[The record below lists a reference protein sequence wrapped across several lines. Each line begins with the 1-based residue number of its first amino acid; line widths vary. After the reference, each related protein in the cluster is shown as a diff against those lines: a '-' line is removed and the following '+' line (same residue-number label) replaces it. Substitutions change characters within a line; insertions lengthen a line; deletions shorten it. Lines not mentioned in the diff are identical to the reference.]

1 MNNIGMFYQA
11 KEYAEMQEPDSNLIK
26 LGMVE
31 WYLAKIQT

>member
-1 MNNIGMFYQA
+1 MFYQA
-11 KEYAEMQEPDSNLIK
+11 KEYAEMQERFKSFIK